1 MLDSLRAIADCCSEV
16 TSLKEALYSGSS
28 PFHGKVGEWVL
39 KFVAVRENSLEPMY
53 QGPFEITADLKG
65 DFYSVAEVLAG
76 DALGKGM
83 EVHASRLIRFDRSR
97 TSGDEEHQRKL
108 PEGHYVVEKNLQA
121 LEGKFLVKWLG
132 VPEPIWEFP
141 GGLRQV
147 LKFKQFCL
155 ENNFVAGREA

>member
-39 KFVAVRENSLEPMY
+39 KFVAVRENSMEPMY
-53 QGPFEITADLKG
+53 QGPFEKI
-65 DFYSVAEVLAG
+65 
-76 DALGKGM
+76 
-83 EVHASRLIRFDRSR
+83 
-97 TSGDEEHQRKL
+97 
-108 PEGHYVVEKNLQA
+108 LQA